1 MSQSPKQLDDD
12 EPVDERLAQLVSY
25 LDGELDDT
33 QSDQIERTIINDPD
47 MRSHADI
54 LSRTW
59 AMLDDLEEVS
69 ASKHFTQ
76 ATLETISTEAVA
88 AEREAPGSFRR
99 SLIEAFARYKVLP
112 CFLLGVLG
120 VTAGMMLSGNAQ
132 ERRLERSEETAEA
145 VKRDA
150 LVVEKLDMLLK
161 DDLYRIV
168 PSAEALQQLNLD
180 RGEQQAG
187 QSVKETP

>member
-1 MSQSPKQLDDD
+1 MSQSPQQLDED
-12 EPVDERLAQLVSY
+12 EPVDEQLTQLVSY

-33 QSDQIERTIINDPD
+33 QADEIERNIINDPD
-47 MRSHADI
+47 MRSHVDI

-69 ASKHFTQ
+69 ASQQFTQ
-76 ATLETISTEAVA
+76 ATLATISTEAVA
-88 AEREAPGSFRR
+88 AERETPGNAKR

-120 VTAGMMLSGNAQ
+120 VTAGMMLSGRLH
-132 ERRLERSEETAEA
+132 ERRLNRFEETAEA
-145 VKRDA
+145 VARDA

-180 RGEQQAG
+180 DGNGPAAE
-187 QSVKETP
+187 ENP